1 MVSMHAFSNQETRGF
16 DGIMKR
22 AEILEQFALARKGAY
37 ALGSF
42 SPRNT
47 VLIDAVIGAAEKMH
61 SPAMVQMSSNEMR
74 WFDVEPRVF
83 ADAFRARAQGASVP
97 VILHLDHTYDYE
109 VIVKAV
115 EAGFDSVMIDG
126 SKLPFEENIALTRKV
141 VDYAHAHDVAVE
153 GELGNIGGADKL
165 ETGGD
170 TSLYTVP
177 AQALEFVQ
185 RTGVDT
191 LAVSVGTAH
200 GVYPTSNPTIDFARL
215 AEIRD
220 LIPETPLV
228 LHGGSGLPM
237 ATVQHAIHMDGK
249 GGIAKLNIATDLELI
264 FQRVLHVS
272 RMPNAEVV
280 KLDPAGLAQ
289 AVKEVQAFVENR
301 METYLF
307 SAGKAKQ

>member
-1 MVSMHAFSNQETRGF
+1 
-16 DGIMKR
+16 MKR
-22 AEILEQFALARKGAY
+22 AEILKQFALARKDGY

-47 VLIDAVIGAAEKMH
+47 VLIDAVVSAAERKH
-61 SPAMVQMSSNEMR
+61 SPVMVQMSSNEMR
-74 WFDVEPRVF
+74 WFEVTPRAF
-83 ADAFRARAQGASVP
+83 ADAFRARMHNVSVP
-97 VILHLDHTYDYE
+97 VILHLDHTYDYDI
-109 VIVKAV
+109 IVQAV
-115 EAGFDSVMIDG
+115 EAGFESVMIDG
-126 SKLPFEENIALTRKV
+126 SKLPFEENVALTKKV

-177 AQALEFVQ
+177 AQAKEFVE
-185 RTGVDT
+185 RTGVDM

-200 GVYPTSNPTIDFARL
+200 GVYPTTNPTIDFSRL

-237 ATVQHAIHMDGK
+237 TTVQHAIAMDGK

-264 FQRVLHVS
+264 FQRVLQVS
-272 RMPNAEVV
+272 RMPNAEVE
-280 KLDPAGLAQ
+280 KLDSANLHQ
-289 AVKEVQAFVENR
+289 AVQEVQAFVENR

-307 SAGKAKQ
+307 SAGKATC

>member
-1 MVSMHAFSNQETRGF
+1 
-16 DGIMKR
+16 MKR
-22 AEILEQFALARKGAY
+22 AEVMEQFRLACGSGY

-47 VLIDAVIGAAEKMH
+47 VLIRAVISAAQAQK
-61 SPAMVQMSSNEMR
+61 SPVMVQMSSNEMR
-74 WFDVEPRVF
+74 WFDLTPREF
-83 ADAFRARAQGASVP
+83 ADAFRQQAADAGVP
-97 VILHLDHTYDYE
+97 VILHLDHTYDFDM
-109 VIVKAV
+109 IVKAV

-126 SKLPFEENIALTRKV
+126 SKLPFEDNIALTRQV
-141 VDYAHAHDVAVE
+141 VDYAHSRDAAVE

-177 AQALEFVQ
+177 EQALEFVE

-200 GVYPTSNPTIDFARL
+200 GVYPTANPHIDFERL
-215 AEIRD
+215 SQIRD
-220 LIPETPLV
+220 LLPSTPLV

-237 ATVQHAIHMDGK
+237 ETVRHAIRLDGR
-249 GGIAKLNIATDLELI
+249 GGICKLNIATDLELI
-264 FQRVLHVS
+264 FQRVLGVQ

-280 KLDPAGLAQ
+280 KLPADKLAL
-289 AVKEVQAFVENR
+289 ALAEVQAFVEDR
-301 METYLF
+301 MQTFLF
-307 SAGKAKQ
+307 SSGKAAL

>member
-1 MVSMHAFSNQETRGF
+1 
-16 DGIMKR
+16 MKR
-22 AEILEQFALARKGAY
+22 TGILEQFALARKGNY

-47 VLIDAVIGAAEKMH
+47 VLIDAVIGAAERKN
-61 SPAMVQMSSNEMR
+61 SPVMVQMSSNEMR
-74 WFDVEPRVF
+74 WFDVTPRVF
-83 ADAFRARAQGASVP
+83 ADAFRARAAGTGVP

-109 VIVKAV
+109 VIVAAV

-141 VDYAHAHDVAVE
+141 VDFAHAHDVAVE

-177 AQALEFVQ
+177 SQALEFVKA
-185 RTGVDT
+185 TGVDT

-200 GVYPTSNPTIDFARL
+200 GVYPTANPTIDFERL

-237 ATVQHAIHMDGK
+237 ETVTRSIRMDGK
-249 GGIAKLNIATDLELI
+249 GGIVKLNIATDLELI
-264 FQRVLHVS
+264 FQRVLNVA

-280 KLDPAGLAQ
+280 KLDPAGLAR
-289 AVKEVQAFVENR
+289 ATAEVQAFVENR
-301 METYLF
+301 METFLF
-307 SAGKAKQ
+307 SAGQAVK